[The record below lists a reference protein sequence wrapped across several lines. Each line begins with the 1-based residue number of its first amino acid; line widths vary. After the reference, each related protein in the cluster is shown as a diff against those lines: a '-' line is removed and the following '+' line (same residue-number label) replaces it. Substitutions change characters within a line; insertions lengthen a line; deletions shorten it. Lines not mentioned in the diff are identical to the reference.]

1 MIVQSVDR
9 SLRLA
14 FTTTDSQTLMIAG
27 ITTAITVDKRLIGAR
42 GEGMS
47 DGERA
52 KNHHSRCGGRCAVFY
67 AEDRRYQV
75 VCEHCG
81 ALVAFR
87 TTDQDRAIKIWND
100 MPDVLEGK
108 YGR

>member
-1 MIVQSVDR
+1 MKDIEILDYDQLP
-9 SLRLA
+9 LRVKE
-14 FTTTDSQTLMIAG
+14 T
-27 ITTAITVDKRLIGAR
+27 
-42 GEGMS
+42 S
-47 DGERA
+47 DGEMA

-87 TTDQDRAIKIWND
+87 TTDHDRAIKIWND
-100 MPDVLEGK
+100 MPDALEGK

>member
-1 MIVQSVDR
+1 MKDIQIIDYDQLPSRVKE
-9 SLRLA
+9 A
-14 FTTTDSQTLMIAG
+14 
-27 ITTAITVDKRLIGAR
+27 
-42 GEGMS
+42 S

-87 TTDQDRAIKIWND
+87 TSSHDKAIKIWND

-108 YGR
+108 NENQN